1 MVGMDKISSNDYKA
15 LLPTLLEEKKWV
27 IKGVAI
33 RKRGGGRRM
42 NFVVGVGRDVIG

>member
-1 MVGMDKISSNDYKA
+1 LEWTRF
-15 LLPTLLEEKKWV
+15 LLVFIKHCSPHCWKKTKRV
-27 IKGVAI
+27 MKGVAI

>member
-1 MVGMDKISSNDYKA
+1 M
-15 LLPTLLEEKKWV
+15 
-27 IKGVAI
+27 KGVAI